1 MILKLQVG
9 DTTTEYHSV
18 ERFLYPSGEGVAA
31 ERDPYGFWN
40 GRVGDENGRMVD
52 AMSAEELLK
61 VGRPVVIVG
70 EGDCGKSVFLSDLS
84 LKVGG
89 KSPKMLIRLREYV
102 GEGISRLA
110 GRIYE
115 IAERA
120 RELDAPGYLFLDG
133 ADENEAFLSSGINL
147 RKWVGDAPVKVFI
160 TTRPRDESVHRFCQS
175 LDAKA
180 FHLLPMTQADAAQ
193 IASELGVDWNAFA
206 KIAVGKMILSFCPR
220 PEMLLQLIKMYKIG
234 RLEGRR
240 VKDLFADLSL
250 GLSREH
256 RDGNPNDDILRS
268 DDFSDAQ
275 ILDATGWIAA
285 ALQLQNR
292 RIVRVSPDSG
302 EDAAILP
309 LADLVVEQYSE
320 KLILTVLRGRMFEPM
335 SSCDYRIG
343 VNDMIPYLAARWMYE
358 HLNEENAEMVLV
370 DRTNPDAPR
379 LYAVLGWMASFRP
392 GFANEL
398 LLERPEI
405 AFLNEETARQY
416 EIGTLYKAL
425 LRRYDALPHEKRQE
439 VLRPL
444 LHRLRDLGVVDIV
457 LNELRGK
464 DVRRIRFA
472 ALIARECEL
481 VVTEPDLVKIVCNK
495 TMPEDVRADI
505 SYNLAWLAAIDK
517 SQTLLP
523 LRDLLSETP
532 TNIQAETIRANALRC
547 LCPSL
552 VSLSDVLPCLI
563 DPVRS
568 NFLGAYAAFVEY
580 SLPLAL
586 DQMLNEDVAPQALK
600 WAARH
605 VFEDE
610 PFDRLGELAR
620 NLFTRCWM
628 WSGNDKIR
636 TGLVDCIVAY
646 LGHDKSGLPFVDTRG
661 NRRGNASAIDSDAFY
676 ANSDARLRVL
686 QDLACRQLKEKKDLH
701 LDWIVGSY
709 RDFPL
714 VTEKDFPDLAKLAF
728 DKVLTAPVLVELLA
742 DLTNRIDLDQQ
753 GELLARLHSVYPH
766 ALHFDIG
773 ELRKQRMRGEAL
785 QKKWEEERR
794 EREQNAEASAA
805 NFRKWMHEAIAKG
818 DPDLFPGF
826 VNYSLAADGRAEIP
840 PVDLRETKGWE
851 LLCPDERSQFV
862 QIAWKYLET
871 VCRLNKTDDHVCI
884 CCAARLVLTLRGD
897 GELVKASGFR
907 KELLGVLLRSEYYYG
922 NDEVLIGLTRRL
934 FEINVVSGRRILLR
948 VLIGECQRGL
958 LGALDKWGDLLSEV
972 EVAELLRKLA
982 ENPSSDLHFSRVIV
996 RLANFSLC
1004 VNDWGESRF
1013 DWNASRPPDIGRAN
1027 VIRALVVVNPK
1038 RKMRSLLRWI
1048 KSDEEW
1054 ARSWFEAALESED
1067 PTEFATCVLS
1077 CSVDQ
1082 IAFILEFLDCA
1093 YPDEKSDRHNGAVS
1107 YSPDGID
1114 KVYELKQCIENVLV
1128 LHPTEKGQKV
1138 LNRLRRKTS
1147 SVKWKQAFS
1156 NAAKRLASNK
1166 ESKVVLTVPITMREL
1181 RLLLKPGNNK
1191 VRVLHTMG
1199 ALRKYLMVTLS
1210 EYDAWLRIGNNARS
1224 LWRRKMDQ
1232 HSNFW
1237 VPKGE
1242 LSLSDEIGDYI
1253 QKKARS
1259 LSAFREPFVGFYLK
1273 DGKKTRGFADLVVH
1287 AQDPKGKQS
1296 PAEVIIE
1303 VKGNWNREV
1312 RTSLKNQLIQ
1322 HYLKKRPKSGGIFL
1336 CGCYN
1341 LSCKDTISNYRT
1353 SGEAQN
1359 SLAVQKKSL
1368 VPKFRRRVDVSA
1380 IDCSIRGVKAERIR
1394 KC

>member
-1 MILKLQVG
+1 MILKMHIG
-9 DTTTEYHSV
+9 DAVAEFHSV
-18 ERFLYPSGEGVAA
+18 ERSLYPSGEGVAA

-40 GRVGDENGRMVD
+40 GRVSDGKENVID
-52 AMSAEELLK
+52 AVAAEDLLK
-61 VGRPVVIVG
+61 EARPIVIAG
-70 EGDCGKSVFLSDLS
+70 EGDCGKSVFLSDL
-84 LKVGG
+84 LMKVGE
-89 KSPKMLIRLREYV
+89 KSPRTLIRLREYS
-102 GEGISRLA
+102 GERISRLA
-110 GRIYE
+110 DRIRE
-115 IAERA
+115 IAEKA
-120 RELDAPGYLFLDG
+120 RGQNTPSYLFLDG

-147 RKWVGDAPVKVFI
+147 CKWVGDAPVRVFV
-160 TTRPRDESVHRFCQS
+160 TTRPREKSVPEFCRS
-175 LDAKA
+175 LGAKV
-180 FHLLPMTQADAAQ
+180 FHLLPMTQADAAH
-193 IASELGVDWNAFA
+193 IANELGIDWDAFA

-220 PEMLLQLIKMYKIG
+220 PEMLLQLLKMYKLG
-234 RLEGRR
+234 RIEGKQ
-240 VKDLFADLSL
+240 VKDLFAELSL
-250 GLSREH
+250 ELCREH
-256 RDGNPNDDILRS
+256 RDGNPSGDILRS
-268 DDFSDAQ
+268 DDFSDTQ
-275 ILDATGWIAA
+275 ILDAAGWIAA

-292 RIVRVSPDSG
+292 RMVRTSAGTG
-302 EDAAILP
+302 EDIATLP
-309 LADLVVEQYSE
+309 IADLVVEQYSE
-320 KLILTVLRGRMFEPM
+320 KLILTVLKGRMFEPM
-335 SSCDYRIG
+335 SFRDYRIG
-343 VNDMIPYLAARWMYE
+343 VNDIIPYLAARWMFE
-358 HLNEENAEMVLV
+358 HLNVENAEMVLV

-379 LYAVLGWMASFRP
+379 LYATLAWMASFRP

-398 LLERPEI
+398 LLERPEV
-405 AFLNEETARQY
+405 ALLNEETVCQY
-416 EIGTLYKAL
+416 EMGTLYNAL
-425 LRRYDALPHEKRQE
+425 RKRYEALPHEKRQE

-444 LHRLRDLGVVDIV
+444 LCRLRDRGVEGI
-457 LNELRGK
+457 LLKELRGK
-464 DVRRIRFA
+464 DVRRIHFA

-481 VVTEPDLVKIVCNK
+481 VAMEPDLVNIVCNQ
-495 TMPEDVRADI
+495 TMPEDLRADI
-505 SYNLAWLAAIDK
+505 SYDLAWLANVNKDR
-517 SQTLLP
+517 SLLR
-523 LRDLLSETP
+523 LRDLLKETP

-547 LCPSL
+547 LCPDL
-552 VSLSDVLPCLI
+552 IPLTDVLPCLI

-580 SLPLAL
+580 SLPRDL
-586 DQMLNEDVAPQALK
+586 DRMLNEDVAPQALK

-714 VTEKDFPDLAKLAF
+714 VTEKDFPELAKLAF
-728 DKVLTAPVLVELLA
+728 DRVLTAPVLAELLA

-851 LLCPDERSQFV
+851 LLCHDERSQLV

-884 CCAARLVLTLRGD
+884 CCAARLVLVLRGD

-934 FEINVVSGRRILLR
+934 FGINVVSGRRILLR

-958 LGALDKWGDLLSEV
+958 LGALDKWGDLLSEE
-972 EVAELLRKLA
+972 EVAELLCKLA
-982 ENPSSDLHFSRVIV
+982 VHPPSDLHFSRVIV

-1013 DWNASRPPDIGRAN
+1013 DWNASRPPDVGRAN
-1027 VIRALVVVNPK
+1027 VIRALVVVDPK

-1181 RLLLKPGNNK
+1181 RLLLKPSNNK

-1199 ALRKYLMVTLS
+1199 ALRKYLMETLS

-1232 HSNFW
+1232 HSYFW

-1253 QKKARS
+1253 QKEARS
-1259 LSAFREPFVGFYLK
+1259 LSAFREPFVGFYPK
-1273 DGKKTRGFADLVVH
+1273 GGKRVRGFADLVVH
-1287 AQDPKGKQS
+1287 AQDPNGKRS

-1312 RTSLKNQLIQ
+1312 RTNLKTQLVKC
-1322 HYLKKRPKSGGIFL
+1322 YLKGRPNSGGIFL

-1341 LSCKDTISNYRT
+1341 LPREKTVSKYRT
-1353 SGEAQN
+1353 SVEALA
-1359 SLAVQKKSL
+1359 SLNAQKEKLVDKVQ
-1368 VPKFRRRVDVSA
+1368 RRIDVSA
-1380 IDCSIRGVKAERIR
+1380 IDCSIRGVKAEKIR